1 MAIAKISG
9 VAVYQIIE
17 LLFYRLA
24 CILNRDL
31 KRYCKNYFTFTSR
44 NCAGMNI
51 RFSLFFL
58 IAVILLSSC
67 GSAKYGR
74 DAMLSQDIGEYY
86 KAIERYRIA
95 TRKEKDRNK
104 RMEYAYQTA
113 ECYRFIGDY
122 ERAELYYKN
131 AIRRGYPGKI
141 ALLHHAGMLRATQK
155 YEDAIET
162 YRAYL
167 DSVPGDLQALYG
179 LESIRKTQGWVANPT
194 RHIINP
200 IKEINSRE
208 SDFSPVFV
216 AGRDNEII
224 FTSSRNA
231 VTGKQKSMITGQ
243 GYTDLFRSTFGV
255 QKQKWETPK
264 LLDEDLIINT
274 EDEEGAA
281 TLTSTGE
288 QMIFTRCRYNK
299 NEPLGAELYSSSQSR
314 GSFSD
319 ATRVGVVGDSIVAA
333 HPAFSENEN
342 LLYFVSDM
350 EGGFGGKDIWVAE
363 KKGGSFGN
371 PVNLGDSINTPG
383 DEMFP
388 FVRDNGE
395 LYFSSNYQMGMGG
408 LDIFVAKKDDDGKWI
423 VENMGSPVN
432 SPADDFGIAFVKGEN
447 KGMFTSNRKGSRGD
461 DIYSFVVPPKIY
473 QVEGEVFDKENN
485 SHIDGATV
493 RIIGTDGTNMK
504 MRAQNGKF
512 KMKLKPETE
521 YVFAA
526 FKDGYLRDKGTANTI
541 GLNDSKDFKFELYLA
556 PTDAPIKV
564 NNINYEFARFELL
577 PESKLALDT
586 VYQVLVFNPT
596 ITIEL
601 MAHTDYVGSETAN
614 FELSQKRA
622 QSVVDYLI
630 EKGISP
636 QRLVAKGYGETW
648 PKVVTRELTRQY
660 DFLKRNDELT
670 EDFIKKLTP
679 EQQQIANAINRR
691 TEFRVLS
698 TDFIEKFDAEPE
710 K

>member
-1 MAIAKISG
+1 M
-9 VAVYQIIE
+9 
-17 LLFYRLA
+17 
-24 CILNRDL
+24 
-31 KRYCKNYFTFTSR
+31 
-44 NCAGMNI
+44 GMSV

-58 IAVILLSSC
+58 VVVFVINGC

-74 DAMLSQDIGEYY
+74 DAMLSKNIGEYY
-86 KAIERYRIA
+86 KAIEKYRKA
-95 TRKEKDRNK
+95 TRKEKDREK
-104 RMEYAYQTA
+104 RMFYAFQTA
-113 ECYRFIGDY
+113 ECYRYIGDY

-131 AIRRGYPGKI
+131 AIRRGYSNDT
-141 ALLHHAGMLRATQK
+141 ALLYHADMLRATQQ
-155 YEDAIET
+155 YEAAIET
-162 YRAYL
+162 YRTYL
-167 DSVPGDLQALYG
+167 DSVPGDEQALNG
-179 LESIRKTQGWVANPT
+179 LESIRKTQQWVANPT

-200 IKEINSRE
+200 VKELNSPL
-208 SDFSPVFV
+208 SDYSPVFV
-216 AGRDNEII
+216 GGRDNEII
-224 FTSSRNA
+224 FTSSRKA
-231 VTGKQKSMITGQ
+231 VTGKQTSAITGQ

-264 LLDEDLIINT
+264 LVDENLIINT

-281 TLTSTGE
+281 TLSSTGE
-288 QMIFTRCRYNK
+288 QMIFTRCRYDK
-299 NEPLGAELYSSSQSR
+299 NQPLGAELYSTSQSR
-314 GSFSD
+314 GSF
-319 ATRVGVVGDSIVAA
+319 AEPVRVDVVGDSIVAA
-333 HPAFSENEN
+333 HPAFNETETV
-342 LLYFVSDM
+342 LYFVSDM
-350 EGGFGGKDIWVAE
+350 EGGFGGKDIWMAE
-363 KKGGSFGN
+363 KKGGSFAN
-371 PVNLGDSINTPG
+371 PVNLGDTINTPG

-388 FVRDNGE
+388 YVRDNGE
-395 LYFSSNYQMGMGG
+395 LYFASNYRLGMGG
-408 LDIFVAKKDDDGKWI
+408 FDIFIATRDEDGRTK
-423 VENMGSPVN
+423 VENMGSPIN

-461 DIYSFVVPPKIY
+461 DIYSFLVPPKIY
-473 QVEGEVFDKENN
+473 QVEGIVFDKENKN
-485 SHIDGATV
+485 KLDGATV

-504 MRAQNGKF
+504 MRTQNGSF

-526 FKDGYLRDKGTANTI
+526 FKDGYLRDKATATTV
-541 GLNDSKDFKFELYLA
+541 GLADSKDFTFELFLT
-556 PTDAPIKV
+556 PTDSPIKV
-564 NNINYEFARFELL
+564 DNINYEFASFELK
-577 PESKLALDT
+577 PESKVALDT

-601 MAHTDYVGSETAN
+601 MAHTDYVGSDKAN

-648 PKVVTRELTRQY
+648 PKVVTREIARQY

>member
-1 MAIAKISG
+1 
-9 VAVYQIIE
+9 
-17 LLFYRLA
+17 
-24 CILNRDL
+24 
-31 KRYCKNYFTFTSR
+31 
-44 NCAGMNI
+44 MNF
-51 RFSLFFL
+51 RFVLFFL
-58 IAVILLSSC
+58 LIIILSGC
-67 GSAKYGR
+67 GTAKYGR
-74 DAMLSQDIGEYY
+74 DAMLSKDIGEYY
-86 KAIERYRIA
+86 KAIERFRKA
-95 TRKEKDRNK
+95 TRKEKDREK
-104 RMEYAYQTA
+104 RMFYAFQTA
-113 ECYRFIGDY
+113 ECYRYIGDY

-131 AIRRGYPGKI
+131 AIRRGYADDI
-141 ALLHHAGMLRATQK
+141 ALLYHADMLRATQQ
-155 YEDAIET
+155 YEEAIET
-162 YRAYL
+162 YRTYL
-167 DSVPGDLQALYG
+167 DSVPGDERALAG
-179 LESIRKTQGWVANPT
+179 LESIRKTQEWVANPT

-200 IKEINSRE
+200 IKELNSRE
-208 SDFSPVFV
+208 SDYSPVFV

-224 FTSSRNA
+224 FTSSRKS
-231 VTGKQKSMITGQ
+231 VTGKRESMITGQ

-255 QKQKWETPK
+255 QKQKWDVPK
-264 LLDEDLIINT
+264 LLDESLIINT

-281 TLTSTGE
+281 TLSSTGE
-288 QMIFTRCRYNK
+288 QMIFTRCRYDK
-299 NEPLGAELYSSSQSR
+299 NQPLGAELYSTSQSR
-314 GSFSD
+314 GSFSET
-319 ATRVGVVGDSIVAA
+319 TRVDVVGDSIVAA
-333 HPAFSENEN
+333 HPALNETET

-363 KKGGSFGN
+363 KNGGSFSN
-371 PVNLGDSINTPG
+371 PVNLGETINTPG

-388 FVRDNGE
+388 YVRDNGE
-395 LYFSSNYQMGMGG
+395 LYFASNYHLGMGG
-408 LDIFVAKKDDDGKWI
+408 FDIFVAKKNDEGNWK

-432 SPADDFGIAFVKGEN
+432 SPADDFGIAYVKGED

-461 DIYSFVVPPKIY
+461 DIYSFLVPAKIY
-473 QVEGEVFDKENN
+473 QVEGNVFDKENN
-485 SHIDGATV
+485 SKIDGATV

-504 MRAQNGKF
+504 MRTQNGNF
-512 KMKLKPETE
+512 KMKLKPDTE

-526 FKDGYLRDKGTANTI
+526 FKDGYLRDKASASTI
-541 GLNDSKDFKFELYLA
+541 GLADSKDFVFDLFLT
-556 PTDAPIKV
+556 PTDSPIKV
-564 NNINYEFARFELL
+564 DNINYEFASFELL
-577 PESKLALDT
+577 PESKIALDT
-586 VYQVLVFNPT
+586 VYQVLIFNPT

-601 MAHTDYVGSETAN
+601 MAHTDYVGSDQAN

-648 PKVVTRELTRQY
+648 PKVVTREIAKQY